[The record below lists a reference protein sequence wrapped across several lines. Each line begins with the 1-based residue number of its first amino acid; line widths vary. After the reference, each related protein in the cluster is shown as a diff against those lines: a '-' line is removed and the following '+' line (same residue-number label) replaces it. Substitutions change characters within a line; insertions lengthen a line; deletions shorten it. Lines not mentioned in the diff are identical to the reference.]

1 MIDSNSINKLKEN
14 IFVYIEKMSYVQI
27 HAIGLYIANLIG
39 SENMTNGVV
48 NKGTEDEMI
57 IYRRSDIIHAIHS
70 IINREDTD
78 FNKYLDLHTI
88 NVAIMGINLY
98 AKAYLSKD
106 VISQYYLY

>member
-1 MIDSNSINKLKEN
+1 MIDSNSINSLKN
-14 IFVYIEKMSYVQI
+14 SIMFYIEKMSYIQI

-39 SENMTNGVV
+39 SENITNGVV

-57 IYRRSDIIHAIHS
+57 IYRRSDIIYAINL

-88 NVAIMGINLY
+88 NVAIMGINLF

-106 VISQYYLY
+106 VISQYYL

>member
-1 MIDSNSINKLKEN
+1 MINIESIKKQKEN
-14 IFVYIEKMSYVQI
+14 ILVFIEKMSYVQI

-39 SENMTNGVV
+39 FDNITNGVV
-48 NKGTEDEMI
+48 NKGTENEMV
-57 IYRRSDIIHAIHS
+57 IYRRSDIIYAINK

-88 NVAIMGINLY
+88 NVAMLGINLY